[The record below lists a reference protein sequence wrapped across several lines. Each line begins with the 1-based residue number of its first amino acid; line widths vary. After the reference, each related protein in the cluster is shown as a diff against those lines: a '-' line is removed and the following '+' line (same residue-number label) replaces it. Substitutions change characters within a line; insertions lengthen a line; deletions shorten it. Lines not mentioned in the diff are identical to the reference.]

1 MMDALFT
8 RFGSRVRFD
17 GKVFSCFWEPHV
29 LAQAEEHELRKLKVG
44 YRAKSLLMVSRSF
57 ANGEVNEML
66 MRQQSE
72 QEQERLLL
80 SLYGIGPASIGY
92 IMFDVFHRWDY
103 LHHISPWEQKIYTR
117 LFFNEDYHTDLVS
130 VERMIEF
137 FTKKYGTYRTLA
149 IHYIWEDLWWKRK
162 HKSVPWL
169 EELIML

>member
-1 MMDALFT
+1 
-8 RFGSRVRFD
+8 
-17 GKVFSCFWEPHV
+17 
-29 LAQAEEHELRKLKVG
+29 
-44 YRAKSLLMVSRSF
+44 
-57 ANGEVNEML
+57 
-66 MRQQSE
+66 
-72 QEQERLLL
+72 
-80 SLYGIGPASIGY
+80 
-92 IMFDVFHRWDY
+92 MFDVFHRWDY